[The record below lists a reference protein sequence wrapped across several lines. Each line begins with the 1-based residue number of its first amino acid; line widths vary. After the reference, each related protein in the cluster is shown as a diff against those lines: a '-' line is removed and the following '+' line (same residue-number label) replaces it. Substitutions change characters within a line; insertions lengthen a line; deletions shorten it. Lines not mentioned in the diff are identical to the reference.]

1 MNMSIYISE
10 LLPNPAGKDVGNE
23 WIEICNNGSQPQSLA
38 GWKLQDASVKSFTIQ
53 NIFVAPQ
60 SCVVF
65 GNTETKIS
73 LNNDKETVSL
83 FDMSGNLV
91 DRASYTTVVKD
102 DQALVWDTSIKN
114 LQLTTTPTKGEIR
127 NIIAASPARTTKNT
141 KLNTENKIT
150 TTIPTT
156 VDVGTPAYRQAG
168 RLEASGQIQ
177 TLTPGMS
184 IGEVVLIGACVVGIL
199 TVIFMKVVMQLK
211 PKTEGF

>member
-53 NIFVAPQ
+53 NVFMAPQ

-83 FDMSGNLV
+83 FDASGTLV
-91 DRASYTTVVKD
+91 DSVSYSKAVKD
-102 DQALVWDTSIKN
+102 DQALVRDASTN
-114 LQLTTTPTKGEIR
+114 DLQLTTTPTKGEIK
-127 NIIAASPARTTKNT
+127 NIITASPARV
-141 KLNTENKIT
+141 TESIESRIGNEIT
-150 TTIPTT
+150 TTTSQNGSWN
-156 VDVGTPAYRQAG
+156 VENGVQ
-168 RLEASGQIQ
+168 EQV
-177 TLTPGMS
+177 LTSGMS
-184 IGEVVLIGACVVGIL
+184 IGEVVLIGMCVVGIL
-199 TVIFMKVVMQLK
+199 TAVFIKVVMQLK
-211 PKTEGF
+211 PKTGGF